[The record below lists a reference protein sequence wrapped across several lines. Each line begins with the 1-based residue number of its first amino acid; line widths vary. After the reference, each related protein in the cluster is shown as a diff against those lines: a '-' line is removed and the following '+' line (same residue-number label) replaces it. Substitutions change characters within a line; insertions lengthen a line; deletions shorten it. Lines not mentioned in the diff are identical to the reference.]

1 VTGRLDDVADDSAGV
16 GLSDTEIVRVAR
28 EMISEVGV
36 DGLSMR
42 RLSAKLGV
50 ALGATYHH
58 VPTKHRLL
66 VLVGQDL
73 YGELTADLLQVG
85 GRWDA
90 RLRAFMIEV
99 AEVVSRHPGMA
110 NFLMANLDEVVPT
123 ELNGVVVGILT
134 DAGFADESVAAI
146 LSALF
151 FFATG
156 MSAGSSSAGSAR
168 AFADVDV
175 RGLFEA
181 GLDMLLTGAGARLAD
196 DRKARRAGSR

>member
-1 VTGRLDDVADDSAGV
+1 MTIEV
-16 GLSDTEIVRVAR
+16 GLTDREIVRVAR
-28 EMISEVGV
+28 EMIAEVGV
-36 DGLSMR
+36 EGLSMR

-73 YGELTADLLQVG
+73 YGELTADLLRVG
-85 GRWDA
+85 GRWDV
-90 RLRAFMIEV
+90 RLKAFMIEV
-99 AEVVSRHPGMA
+99 ATVVSRHPGMA
-110 NFLMANLDEVVPT
+110 NFLMANLDQVVPT
-123 ELNGVVVGILT
+123 DLNGVIVDILT
-134 DAGFADESVAAI
+134 DAGFAGDSVAAV

-156 MSAGSSSAGSAR
+156 MSAGSSSAGSAK

-175 RGLFEA
+175 GGLFEA
-181 GLDMLLTGAGARLAD
+181 GLDLLLTGARARLAE
-196 DRKARRAGSR
+196 DRRVRRATS

>member
-1 VTGRLDDVADDSAGV
+1 MTIEV
-16 GLSDTEIVRVAR
+16 GLTDREIVRVAR
-28 EMISEVGV
+28 NMIAEVGV
-36 DGLSMR
+36 EGLSMR

-73 YGELTADLLQVG
+73 YGELTADLLRVG
-85 GRWDA
+85 GRWDV
-90 RLRAFMIEV
+90 RLKAFMIEV
-99 AEVVSRHPGMA
+99 ATVVSRHPGMA

-123 ELNGVVVGILT
+123 DLNGVIVDILT
-134 DAGFADESVAAI
+134 DAGFAGDSVAAV

-156 MSAGSSSAGSAR
+156 MSAGSSSAGSAK

-175 RGLFEA
+175 GGLFEA
-181 GLDMLLTGAGARLAD
+181 GLDMLLTGARARLAD
-196 DRKARRAGSR
+196 DRRVRRATS